1 MKDIIEFRFSG
12 TIERFDRIATKTG
25 TPMVA
30 FLAMCWK
37 ERIRI
42 VAFKD
47 LAEQTELTPGNRVE
61 VRGHIQTTAWTD
73 QNGQQ
78 RTGWQVIAHE
88 ITRAD
93 DAGQQQEQ
101 RRPPRRQHESQQGNL
116 FPDRRRPDTGKRHQ
130 YTGGPF

>member
-1 MKDIIEFRFSG
+1 MKDLNEFRFSG
-12 TIERFDRIATKTG
+12 TVERFDRIATKTG

-47 LAEQTELTPGNRVE
+47 LAEQTKLAAGDRVE
-61 VRGHIQTTAWTD
+61 VSGHVQSNSWTD
-73 QNGQQ
+73 KQGQP
-78 RTGWQVIAHE
+78 RSGWQCIASE
-88 ITRAD
+88 IIIAAND
-93 DAGQQQEQ
+93 NDQQQEHP
-101 RRPPRRQHESQQGNL
+101 RPPAWQESHQGNL
-116 FPDRRRPDTGKRHQ
+116 FPDRRPDTCKRHQ